1 MAMGVRREAR
11 TVALQVLY
19 EWDSTQHPA
28 EEVLARQVGER
39 RLSEQVAAFAS
50 ELVQGVLN
58 HLSAIDQ
65 EIEQAATHEWTLQ
78 QMAKIDK
85 NILRLAIF
93 EILYNNTVPAR
104 SAVNEAVVLA
114 KTFGSEHSARF
125 INGVLGTILEQVP
138 GAPRSGARRK
148 KREHP

>member
-1 MAMGVRREAR
+1 M
-11 TVALQVLY
+11 VALQVLY
-19 EWDSTQHPA
+19 EWDSTEHPA
-28 EEVLARQVGER
+28 EEVLARQADER
-39 RLSEQVAAFAS
+39 RLSEQVTAFAS
-50 ELVQGVLN
+50 ELVQGVLG

-65 EIEQAATHEWTLQ
+65 EIERAASHEWSLQ

-104 SAVNEAVVLA
+104 SAINEAVVLA

-125 INGVLGTILEQVP
+125 VNGVLGAILEQRSDDP
-138 GAPRSGARRK
+138 GARKK
-148 KREHP
+148 KREPT